1 VSDGDQRAAG
11 APSPP
16 EAAAPGEGAA
26 GPGAGQGV
34 GRGRPGGRRAGDRP
48 AVTGMV
54 NVAKPAGL
62 TSFQVVRVVRRAFDE
77 RHVGHAGTLDPVA
90 TGVLPLCLGR
100 ATRLVEYL
108 LSEPK
113 TYHAVI
119 RLGERSDT
127 GDLEGTVTAGASALA
142 LRAAAVEAALATFV
156 GRIEQVPPMHSA
168 VRHGGRHLYEL
179 ARAGVEVERQA
190 RPVDIHRVALL
201 GFRPGPVAE
210 AEVEVECGR
219 GTYLRVLAADLG
231 ERLGTGG
238 VLGWLERTAYGPFRL
253 ADAVPLAQLEAAPD
267 PFVHLLPPES
277 AVASLPRVDLLP
289 AGAMAVRRGQGAWLN
304 RPAQLAA
311 GTTVRAHALDGRL
324 LAVGEVHGG
333 HFRPLKVL
341 APLGG

>member
-1 VSDGDQRAAG
+1 MTVE
-11 APSPP
+11 PSR
-16 EAAAPGEGAA
+16 GR
-26 GPGAGQGV
+26 V
-34 GRGRPGGRRAGDRP
+34 RTGRGEQAPQ
-48 AVTGMV
+48 VTGV
-54 NVAKPAGL
+54 LNVAKPAGL
-62 TSFQVVRVVRRAFDE
+62 TSFQVVRVARRVLGE

-108 LSEPK
+108 LEEPK

-127 GDLEGTVTAGASALA
+127 GDLEGTVTAGRSAA
-142 LRAAAVEAALATFV
+142 EIAREQVAEALATFV
-156 GRIEQVPPMHSA
+156 GRIEQIPPMHSA

-190 RPVDIHRVALL
+190 RVVEVHRVVLL
-201 GFRPGPVAE
+201 DWRPGTVAE

-219 GTYLRVLAADLG
+219 GTYLRVLASDLG

-238 VLGWLERTAYGPFRL
+238 VLGWLERTRYGPFRL
-253 ADAVPLAQLEAAPD
+253 SDAIPLAELETAAD
-267 PFVHLLPPES
+267 PRAHLLPPEA

-289 AGAMAVRRGQGAWLN
+289 AAAMAVRRGGGAWLSG
-304 RPAQLAA
+304 PAPLAA
-311 GTTVRAHALDGRL
+311 GTVVRAHALDGRL
-324 LAVGEVHGG
+324 LAIGEVHGG